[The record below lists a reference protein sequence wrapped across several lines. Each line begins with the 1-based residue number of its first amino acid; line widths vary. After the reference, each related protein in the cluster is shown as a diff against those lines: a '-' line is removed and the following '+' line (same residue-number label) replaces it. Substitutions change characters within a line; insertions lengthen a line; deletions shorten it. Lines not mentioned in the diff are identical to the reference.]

1 MALKIILGSIFSVA
15 VLLGVMLVEPYLNDN
30 YQVVKNYKVF
40 KDLNV
45 VFVEDD
51 VTNLYILN
59 DYDLKHIKNSISK
72 QKNLILRT
80 KRIYVSDINVTF
92 KNYLTIR
99 IKENKYLSGKIL
111 HFQNYLYENDKE
123 LKVLLKIF

>member
-59 DYDLKHIKNSISK
+59 DYDLKA
-72 QKNLILRT
+72 
-80 KRIYVSDINVTF
+80 
-92 KNYLTIR
+92 
-99 IKENKYLSGKIL
+99 
-111 HFQNYLYENDKE
+111 
-123 LKVLLKIF
+123 